1 MALYNLEI
9 TPCDCGENCRP
20 QNITVDADINDL
32 IVGNTYSF
40 SGTNCNTVKCIKF
53 GCYVIEKIS
62 LSMFQANT
70 IIVNSYGP
78 SEPNGCDDC
87 IDDIA
92 NYLEFRS
99 CFNLDQRLYIPIG
112 QIIPTPITPTTTP
125 TATPTPTPTATTPT
139 PTPTPTATTPTPTP
153 TPTEGVVYYL
163 EYAISQ
169 FGQTYQAFGCF
180 QFMGRIYIQPGGLQT
195 PDVLVLTATT
205 QTDCQTCLE
214 NSAILYEGLDCL
226 TNNKFIIALPSEG
239 LENHLISYTD
249 LAGLTQYC
257 GVIKRTV
264 QDSGLPDALLVSDLG
279 LLNEE
284 TNNCEDCL
292 AQANEKKEL
301 INCLDLTTEV
311 VWASVLFDTGNST
324 HLSQGEGCYEVGE
337 IVPPETP
344 ITISELANYDP
355 QENCEDCLECY
366 GVIYEFTS
374 CEEIE
379 VCGPTNIMSNNNL
392 YGGRDFVIDSSN
404 NMFVPFRYSNRIGKY
419 DLTTQ
424 TFVEQ
429 SNEVLNGP
437 ESVAIDEINGVICVA
452 NYGSN
457 YVTFFDSAGI
467 SLGMSINITSLV
479 YFPKKAYYEPIDGYF
494 YVAFNYSSSAGP
506 GIKVYSGS
514 NYSTMSEIATFG
526 NNFSYTDVVRVG
538 SNMYVLNSTD
548 STMEV
553 WSIVGLTYTQTNTI
567 NLGSIGDSLS
577 YDSASNVIYIKVN
590 SNYYLKY
597 FISTS
602 ILGTVF
608 YSFPCGSGKI
618 MVNNSTNRLY
628 ITDSNCG
635 LLYEFDSLTDTL
647 LKTYND
653 LGNYGV
659 VQVYGIGIDTSNNT
673 WFSSYYNSFE
683 LGCAL
688 DFISGEVTS
697 NEYLPIG
704 STFFNYTLSACC
716 EITSIQSIT
725 EPGYLNTTEYL
736 SMLHYEDCISCTG
749 DSVEVFYCE
758 DCTGDNSGILIAP
771 SGQHSIGDFVRSQF
785 GNSDFICYEIIDVYS
800 DQGGDSFVSDGNS
813 YTSCDECSSGATLG
827 LNIVNCD
834 TLESLQVNVSLSE
847 WSEISGF
854 PNSLPNSVIS
864 DSNGT
869 CYQVVNACPID
880 NNNPPFEISDFYYNQ
895 SFCRFL
901 SQETRSART
910 SGIEVEVCIVLCDES
925 VLLVNPP
932 HPVWTDNY
940 GIEVTQ
946 LSAITLGGI
955 NGLNN

>member
-1 MALYNLEI
+1 MALYNLSI
-9 TPCDCGENCRP
+9 TPCNCGETASSISGGGGAINCP
-20 QNITVDADINDL
+20 SLLITVDADINDL
-32 IVGNTYSF
+32 IVGNVYSF
-40 SGTNCNTVKCIKF
+40 SSITDCNQSNLLNAERGQAKCIPF
-53 GCYVIEKIS
+53 GCYVIEEITS
-62 LSMFQANT
+62 TVSQANT

-78 SEPNGCDDC
+78 KDPNGCDDC

-92 NYLEFRS
+92 NYLKFTS
-99 CFNLDQRLYIPIG
+99 CFNLFQILFVPIDQI
-112 QIIPTPITPTTTP
+112 
-125 TATPTPTPTATTPT
+125 
-139 PTPTPTATTPTPTP
+139 TP

-163 EYAISQ
+163 EYAINDKE
-169 FGQTYQAFGCF
+169 GNVYQAFGCF
-180 QFMGRIYIQPGGLQT
+180 QFTGRIYLPSGLEQGE
-195 PDVLVLTATT
+195 VLVLTATT

-214 NSAILYEGLDCL
+214 NSAILYEGRDCL
-226 TNNKFIIALPSEG
+226 TNQRFIIALPSEG

-257 GVIKRTV
+257 GVIQGKVR
-264 QDSGLPDALLVSDLG
+264 DSGLPDALLVSDLG
-279 LLNEE
+279 LLNRE

-379 VCGPTNIMSNNNL
+379 VCGPTNIITNSNDSL

-404 NMFVPFRYSNRIGKY
+404 NMFVPFIDSNRIGKY

-429 SNEVLNGP
+429 SSNVLSRP
-437 ESVAIDEINGVICVA
+437 ESVAIDEINGVICVT
-452 NYGSN
+452 NSNSN

-506 GIKVYSGS
+506 GIKVYQGS
-514 NYSTMSEIATFG
+514 SYNAMSEIATFG
-526 NNFSYTDVVRVG
+526 SNFSYTDVVRVG
-538 SNMYVLNSTD
+538 SNMYVLNSTY

-553 WSIVGLTYTQTNTI
+553 WSINSGLTYTQITTI
-567 NLGSIGDSLS
+567 NLGSTGDSLS

-608 YSFPCGSGKI
+608 YSTSCGYGSGKI

-628 ITDSNCG
+628 ITDSNCN
-635 LLYEFDSLTDTL
+635 LIYEFDSLTDTL

-653 LGNYGV
+653 LSNDGV
-659 VQVYGIGIDTSNNT
+659 NQVYGIGIDTLNNT
-673 WFSSYYNSFE
+673 WFSSYFNLFE
-683 LGCAL
+683 LGCTL
-688 DFISGEVTS
+688 EFISGEVTS

-725 EPGYLNTTEYL
+725 EPGYLNATEYL
-736 SMLHYEDCISCTG
+736 SMLHYEDCISCSAAV
-749 DSVEVFYCE
+749 SVEVFYCQ
-758 DCTGDNSGILIAP
+758 DCYGFDSGILIAP
-771 SGQHSIGDFVRSQF
+771 SGQHSVGDFVRSQF

-800 DQGGDSFVSDGNS
+800 DQGGISFVSDGNS

-827 LNIVNCD
+827 LNIINCD

-847 WSEISGF
+847 WVEISGF

-925 VLLVNPP
+925 VVLVNPP

-940 GIEVTQ
+940 GTEVTQ

>member
-1 MALYNLEI
+1 MGLYNLSI
-9 TPCDCGENCRP
+9 TPCNCGENCRP
-20 QNITVDADINDL
+20 QNIIVDADISEL
-32 IVGNTYSF
+32 AVGNVYSF
-40 SGTNCNTVKCIKF
+40 SGTNCNTVICIEF
-53 GCYVIEKIS
+53 GCYVIREIKS
-62 LSMFQANT
+62 TVSQANT

-92 NYLEFRS
+92 NYLVFRS
-99 CFNLDQRLYIPIG
+99 CFRGTVYVPIDQI
-112 QIIPTPITPTTTP
+112 
-125 TATPTPTPTATTPT
+125 
-139 PTPTPTATTPTPTP
+139 TP

-169 FGQTYQAFGCF
+169 DGQTYQAFGCF
-180 QFMGRIYIQPGGLQT
+180 QFMGLIYIQPEEET

-226 TNNKFIIALPSEG
+226 TNNEFIIALPSEG

-257 GVIKRTV
+257 GVIQGTV
-264 QDSGLPDALLVSDLG
+264 QESLPDALLVSDLG

-344 ITISELANYDP
+344 ITINELANYDP

-379 VCGPTNIMSNNNL
+379 VCGPTNIISNSNDSL

-404 NMFVPFRYSNRIGKY
+404 NMFVPFFNSNRIGKY

-429 SNEVLNGP
+429 STQILSNP

-479 YFPKKAYYEPIDGYF
+479 YYPKKAYYEPIDGYF

-602 ILGTVF
+602 ILGTVS
-608 YSFPCGSGKI
+608 YSTSCGYGSGKI
-618 MVNNSTNRLY
+618 MVNNSTNKIY
-628 ITDSNCG
+628 ITDSSCN
-635 LLYEFDSLTDTL
+635 LIYEFDSLTDTL

-653 LGNYGV
+653 LGNDGV
-659 VQVYGIGIDTSNNT
+659 TQVYGIGIDTSNNT
-673 WFSSYYNSFE
+673 RFSSYNNSFE
-683 LGCAL
+683 LGCTL

-758 DCTGDNSGILIAP
+758 DCTGFDSGILIAP

-785 GNSDFICYEIIDVYS
+785 GNSDFICYEIIDVYN
-800 DQGGDSFVSDGNS
+800 DQGGNSFVSDGNS

-847 WSEISGF
+847 WVEISGF

-901 SQETRSART
+901 NQETSSART
-910 SGIEVEVCIVLCDES
+910 AGTPYEACVICCPCGTGSTVTS
-925 VLLVNPP
+925 VSTP

-946 LSAITLGGI
+946 LSAIALGGI

>member
-1 MALYNLEI
+1 MALYNLSI
-9 TPCDCGENCRP
+9 TPCNCGENCP
-20 QNITVDADINDL
+20 SLPITVDADINDL
-32 IVGNTYSF
+32 IVGNVYSF
-40 SGTNCNTVKCIKF
+40 SSITDCNQNNLLNAERRPDKCIPF
-53 GCYVIEKIS
+53 GCYVIEEITS
-62 LSMFQANT
+62 TVSQANT

-78 SEPNGCDDC
+78 KDPNGCDDC

-92 NYLEFRS
+92 NYLVFIN
-99 CFNLDQRLYIPIG
+99 CFDRGTVYVPIDQ
-112 QIIPTPITPTTTP
+112 ITPTP
-125 TATPTPTPTATTPT
+125 N
-139 PTPTPTATTPTPTP
+139 
-153 TPTEGVVYYL
+153 VDDFYYL
-163 EYAISQ
+163 EYAINSK
-169 FGQTYQAFGCF
+169 GNVYQAFGCF
-180 QFMGRIYIQPGGLQT
+180 QFTGRKYIPLQQVGEE
-195 PDVLVLTATT
+195 VLVLTATT

-214 NSAILYEGLDCL
+214 NSAILYQGFDCL
-226 TNNKFIIALPSEG
+226 TGNKFYVALPSEG

-257 GVIKRTV
+257 GVIKMTA
-264 QDSGLPDALLVSDLG
+264 SGLPNALLVSDLG

-324 HLSQGEGCYEVGE
+324 HLSKGEGCYEVGE

-379 VCGPTNIMSNNNL
+379 VCGPTNIITNSNDSL

-404 NMFVPFRYSNRIGKY
+404 NMFVPFYDSNRIGKY

-429 SNEVLNGP
+429 SSNVLSKP
-437 ESVAIDEINGVICVA
+437 ESVAIDEINGVICVT
-452 NYGSN
+452 NSNSN

-479 YFPKKAYYEPIDGYF
+479 YYPKKAYYEPIDGYF
-494 YVAFNYSSSAGP
+494 YVAFNYSSSAGT
-506 GIKVYSGS
+506 GIKVYQGS
-514 NYSTMSEIATFG
+514 SYSTMSEITTFG
-526 NNFSYTDVVRVG
+526 NNLSYTDVVRVG
-538 SNMYVLNSTD
+538 SNMYVLNSTN

-553 WSIVGLTYTQTNTI
+553 WSINSGLTYTQITTI
-567 NLGSIGDSLS
+567 NLGSTGDSLS

-608 YSFPCGSGKI
+608 YSPSCCCGSGKI
-618 MVNNSTNRLY
+618 MVNNSTNKIY
-628 ITDSNCG
+628 ITDSSCN
-635 LLYEFDSLTDTL
+635 LIHEFDSLTDTL
-647 LKTYND
+647 LKTYNN
-653 LGNYGV
+653 LGNDGV
-659 VQVYGIGIDTSNNT
+659 NQVYGIGIDTSNNT
-673 WFSSYYNSFE
+673 RFSSIYNSFE
-683 LGCAL
+683 LGCTL
-688 DFISGEVTS
+688 EFISGEVTS

-758 DCTGDNSGILIAP
+758 DCNGFDSGILIAP
-771 SGQHSIGDFVRSQF
+771 SGQHSVGDFVRSQF
-785 GNSDFICYEIIDVYS
+785 GNSDFICYEIINVYNN
-800 DQGGDSFVSDGNS
+800 QGGNSFVSDGNS

-925 VLLVNPP
+925 VVLVNPP

-940 GIEVTQ
+940 GTEVTQ